1 MALQFTAEQR
11 RIAQVLGIKN
21 LDSQNDLD
29 YIQRAQSAA
38 AVLGIQNIDSQNDV
52 RQINAYYAQ
61 QDEPETTPTPSPE
74 TTPTPTPTPTSE
86 VEPPAVVEP
95 PAAVETTTPT
105 VDYEGLLNNLRI
117 QFQTRFD
124 EQQTTINRLG
134 TEAREREE
142 GYQNQLRTMG
152 EQQRAAEQEFARQ
165 AAEQQQAF
173 ETAQRVSASNMARGG
188 QQTDY
193 RLGGA
198 GVIRG
203 GTAGFRRRPKSTMP
217 AIGAAGFTTNTTS
230 KAKTLNV

>member
-1 MALQFTAEQR
+1 MALQFTDEQR
-11 RIAQVLGIKN
+11 RIAQVLGIRS

-29 YIQRAQSAA
+29 LIRRAKAA
-38 AVLGIQNIDSQNDV
+38 ALVLGIQNIDSQNDV
-52 RQINAYYAQ
+52 RQINAYYAE
-61 QDEPETTPTPSPE
+61 QDEEPEVSPDPTPEVSPD
-74 TTPTPTPTPTSE
+74 PTPEELPISE
-86 VEPPAVVEP
+86 VDEPP
-95 PAAVETTTPT
+95 TI
-105 VDYEGLLNNLRI
+105 DYEGLLNNLSI
-117 QFQTRFD
+117 QFQQRFD
-124 EQQTTINRLG
+124 EQQSNIDRLR
-134 TEAREREE
+134 TEAQTREE
-142 GYQNQLRTMG
+142 GYQSQLRTME

>member
-1 MALQFTAEQR
+1 MALVFTDEQR

-29 YIQRAQSAA
+29 YIRRAQSAA
-38 AVLGIQNIDSQNDV
+38 SVLGIQNIDSQNDV
-52 RQINAYYAQ
+52 RQINAYYAE
-61 QDEPETTPTPSPE
+61 QDEPETTPE
-74 TTPTPTPTPTSE
+74 PT

-95 PAAVETTTPT
+95 PAAVETPPVPT
-105 VDYEGLLNNLRI
+105 VNYEELLNNLSI
-117 QFQTRFD
+117 QFQERFN
-124 EQQTTINRLG
+124 EQQSNIDRLRS
-134 TEAREREE
+134 EARTREE
-142 GYQNQLRTMG
+142 GYQSQLTTMA

-203 GTAGFRRRPKSTMP
+203 GTAGFRRRPRSTMP
-217 AIGAAGFTTNTTS
+217 TIGAEGFTTNTTS

>member
-1 MALQFTAEQR
+1 MALQFTDEQR
-11 RIAQVLGIKN
+11 RIAQLLGIKN
-21 LDSQNDLD
+21 LDSQNDLNQ
-29 YIQRAQSAA
+29 IQRAQSAA
-38 AVLGIQNIDSQNDV
+38 TALGIRNIDSQNDI
-52 RQINAYYAQ
+52 RQINQYYA
-61 QDEPETTPTPSPE
+61 DNPPPAPEPEVAIPEVPDVQPPPIDETPPTPQ
-74 TTPTPTPTPTSE
+74 
-86 VEPPAVVEP
+86 VN
-95 PAAVETTTPT
+95 
-105 VDYEGLLNNLRI
+105 YEELLNNLSI
-117 QFQTRFD
+117 QFQDRFN
-124 EQQTTINRLG
+124 EQQSNIDRLRN
-134 TEAREREE
+134 EAREREE

-165 AAEQQQAF
+165 AAEQQRAF

-217 AIGAAGFTTNTTS
+217 AIGAEGFTTNTTS